1 MRLFISPQDTKGVTQ
16 MLDQVNQALHSKYHE
31 VKSNLFTANA
41 TVNREGFMTIL
52 ADVWPTWTTKESL
65 VKTGKH
71 VGISKDGLSVEFMQ
85 HDKFETAVM
94 CIETSPE
101 KNSTP
106 DTTSTC
112 SLMGIQKGSFNYY
125 KAKFEKAQEIIEQ
138 FQSTTPSLEDID
150 LPTVKK
156 SHYKRSNKKFAG

>member
-1 MRLFISPQDTKGVTQ
+1 
-16 MLDQVNQALHSKYHE
+16 
-31 VKSNLFTANA
+31 
-41 TVNREGFMTIL
+41 
-52 ADVWPTWTTKESL
+52 
-65 VKTGKH
+65 
-71 VGISKDGLSVEFMQ
+71 
-85 HDKFETAVM
+85 M

-106 DTTSTC
+106 DTTSIC

-150 LPTVKK
+150 LLTVKK
-156 SHYKRSNKKFAG
+156 SHYKRSNKKCAG